1 MRRDLRGVGGDV
13 GVGSDAVPVDQTCA
27 LAVLDA
33 GEEQEDVFA
42 FGNLGHGQ
50 LCLLM
55 FVWRWNKERD

>member
-42 FGNLGHGQ
+42 LCNLGHRQ
-50 LCLLM
+50 LCL
-55 FVWRWNKERD
+55 